1 MRPARSVRAPMIFQN
16 RTQAMRA
23 RKALVEAGVVMTD
36 ELLAELPR
44 LGATRSG
51 LAGGGR
57 STGPQDSGDERV
69 TVHPQS
75 RHSFLEELGLDEQR
89 SGKGYNQVDCVSM
102 TTMRRHG
109 IAEVLTRD
117 RHFMQG
123 GFDALIRR
131 FARTRR
137 G

>member
-1 MRPARSVRAPMIFQN
+1 MIFQN

-57 STGPQDSGDERV
+57 SSGPQDSGDERV

-102 TTMRRHG
+102 T